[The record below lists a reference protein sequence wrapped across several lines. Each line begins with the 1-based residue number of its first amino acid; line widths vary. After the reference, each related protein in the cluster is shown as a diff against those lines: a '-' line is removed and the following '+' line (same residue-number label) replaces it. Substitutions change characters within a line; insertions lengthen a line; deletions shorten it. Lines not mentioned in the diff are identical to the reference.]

1 MKLTD
6 FGLSRI
12 GFLGRQTRNESM
24 GNDGKG
30 HKKWPSRMSS
40 FDASSSSPTTPDST
54 NSHLF
59 PQSYFGLLL
68 SHNKRSSVC
77 SSGSAENSFIGTTSA
92 AQSAPDTPSSPAG
105 SAHLKSGFFDEL
117 QNSTP
122 ISANSFSTSTST
134 NNHINPEKQESTK
147 NFVGTPDYLAP
158 ESILGMEKNDMVDWV
173 CIRNVRQLC
182 APSLGI
188 FCTIFTF
195 LFCVCLVGFGRDML
209 RIPLRHT
216 AIPRRNTR
224 ESV

>member
-1 MKLTD
+1 MTD

-12 GFLGRQTRNESM
+12 GFLGRQTRNESVAS
-24 GNDGKG
+24 DGKG

-68 SHNKRSSVC
+68 SHNKRSSIC
-77 SSGSAENSFIGTTSA
+77 SSGSAENSFIGTMSA

-105 SAHLKSGFFDEL
+105 STHLKSGFFDEL
-117 QNSTP
+117 QNSTS
-122 ISANSFSTSTST
+122 ISANSLSTSTST
-134 NNHINPEKQESTK
+134 NNHAFINPEKQESTK

-173 CIRNVRQLC
+173 CIRNVRSPTVIC
-182 APSLGI
+182 AESLGL
-188 FCTIFTF
+188 FCTIFTS
-195 LFCVCLVGFGRDML
+195 LFASASGLW
-209 RIPLRHT
+209 
-216 AIPRRNTR
+216 A
-224 ESV
+224 